1 MGHSLDRF
9 QELRMK
15 GKNDKVGLC
24 SFYVIWRNC
33 SLNPPAL
40 KTVYVQSPG
49 FKVSNLSQPC
59 VHWWVFVGVKNWT
72 RSCEDAITPLTHRY
86 HKRHLMTESFWRD
99 KLLLT
104 FSEESVLLFLLNIIT
119 KRWTVRKR
127 GGGGRVTSKKELC
140 ESVFKHYF
148 GTLLRRKQPSCQS
161 GFLHECNPRG
171 QGSGKILTDTRTLMY
186 PRPLKQMTQILSESR
201 HFADSALQM

>member
-24 SFYVIWRNC
+24 SFYVILRNC

-104 FSEESVLLFLLNIIT
+104 FSEESELLFLLNIIT

-127 GGGGRVTSKKELC
+127 GGVEELPQRKSCANLCLNTILVLCCGGSSPAVKVGSYM
-140 ESVFKHYF
+140 SVIPEDRAVARF
-148 GTLLRRKQPSCQS
+148 S
-161 GFLHECNPRG
+161 
-171 QGSGKILTDTRTLMY
+171 RT
-186 PRPLKQMTQILSESR
+186 PAP
-201 HFADSALQM
+201 